1 MSSSY
6 RIYTIQ
12 FTLTKIHLRHRFVM
26 DHSARAYPITGVIIW
41 ENLTNSSRRTEYL
54 TCSPI
59 PIVPGLMPIL
69 NGTNRTVQEEFVDN
83 HLDTIHDKPLLG
95 QELADYLIEQGK
107 GYCRKSA

>member
-1 MSSSY
+1 
-6 RIYTIQ
+6 
-12 FTLTKIHLRHRFVM
+12 
-26 DHSARAYPITGVIIW
+26 
-41 ENLTNSSRRTEYL
+41 
-54 TCSPI
+54 
-59 PIVPGLMPIL
+59 MPIL